1 MTEAEGLRLVA
12 MLTAYFRQELSE
24 HTGALWARELGSYE
38 LEDGMEAAQILG
50 TSGKFMP
57 ALSEFIAT
65 IEDCARVRRA
75 SYVVPVLPEGGD
87 VVPPRSYPPMSFEQ
101 FLRTH
106 PEYRERT
113 RKLGPVFRA
122 IVARAER

>member
-1 MTEAEGLRLVA
+1 MTESEGLRLIA

-24 HTGALWARELGSYE
+24 HTGSLWARELAPFA

-50 TSGKFMP
+50 TSGQFMP
-57 ALSEFIAT
+57 ALSEFIAA
-65 IEDCARVRRA
+65 IENCARVRRA

-87 VVPPRSYPPMSFEQ
+87 VVPSHSYPPMSFEQ

-106 PEYRERT
+106 PEYRERA
-113 RKLGPVFRA
+113 RKLGPTFRA
-122 IVARAER
+122 IVERAEA